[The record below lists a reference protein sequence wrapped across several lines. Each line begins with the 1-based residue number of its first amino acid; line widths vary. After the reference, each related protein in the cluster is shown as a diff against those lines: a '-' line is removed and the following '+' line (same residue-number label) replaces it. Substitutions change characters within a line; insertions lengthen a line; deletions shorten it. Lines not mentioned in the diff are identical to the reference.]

1 MKNETLTKKTTSS
14 KSGAINGILPDIILR
29 LIIIY
34 KFTNIYC
41 YEKLHFLFF
50 NACTSFFDRKL

>member
-1 MKNETLTKKTTSS
+1 M
-14 KSGAINGILPDIILR
+14 AYCPDIILR